1 MKRSKITIL
10 LAIVLGMTFHSC
22 LDLEPQDQ
30 LGGKNMWT
38 SVNDYKQFAN
48 TFYSWTRDFSS
59 VVYDG
64 THSDKRS
71 DLITYQSYNE
81 FSRGINSIPSS
92 DANYTDN
99 YKHIRRTNLLL
110 QNAEAYA
117 KPEDIKQYIGEA
129 YFFRAYS
136 YFDLLQLY
144 GDVIIT
150 KKPLDITDPEMKV
163 KRNDRSEVV
172 DLIIDDLNHAV
183 ENLPA
188 FKELTTEEEGRISKE
203 GAQAFLS
210 RVALYEGTWQKS
222 RNGNQNTQRSANL
235 LDIAAKAAR
244 TVIDAKYGYTFRLS
258 VPNNRNVYPY
268 LARTVIDA
276 KYGYTFRLFGTDS
289 ETKILGDSA
298 QKYMFILENEKSNPA
313 GIKKSSNHEYIFAR
327 RHDQVLASIGKN
339 ITQECLANVQWVTR
353 KFANLYLCDD
363 GLPIE
368 KSGRFQKYDKKV
380 SEFLNRD
387 NRMRYTLLKPGTR
400 YWGNKFGRTS
410 WQWDE
415 TDLKTSKVYDPASGT
430 CYGNQKWS
438 AERVVPDTQEGYDFP
453 LIRYAEVLL
462 NYAEAIYER
471 DDKIENE
478 DLNISLNLVRQ
489 RVNTNMPALTN
500 ELTQA
505 HGLDMRTE
513 IRRER
518 TVELFNEGFRID
530 DLKRWKTAE
539 NEMPQ
544 TMLGIKWKGTEYESW
559 NTTFSLN
566 DEGCVVVETG
576 RQWADKNYL
585 YPLPSDQLQLNPTLG
600 QNPGWGE

>member
-1 MKRSKITIL
+1 MLSLK
-10 LAIVLGMTFHSC
+10 
-22 LDLEPQDQ
+22 
-30 LGGKNMWT
+30 
-38 SVNDYKQFAN
+38 
-48 TFYSWTRDFSS
+48 
-59 VVYDG
+59 
-64 THSDKRS
+64 
-71 DLITYQSYNE
+71 
-81 FSRGINSIPSS
+81 
-92 DANYTDN
+92 
-99 YKHIRRTNLLL
+99 
-110 QNAEAYA
+110 
-117 KPEDIKQYIGEA
+117 GEA

-235 LDIAAKAAR
+235 LDIAAKA
-244 TVIDAKYGYTFRLS
+244 
-258 VPNNRNVYPY
+258 
-268 LARTVIDA
+268 ARTVIDA

>member
-1 MKRSKITIL
+1 
-10 LAIVLGMTFHSC
+10 
-22 LDLEPQDQ
+22 
-30 LGGKNMWT
+30 
-38 SVNDYKQFAN
+38 
-48 TFYSWTRDFSS
+48 
-59 VVYDG
+59 
-64 THSDKRS
+64 
-71 DLITYQSYNE
+71 
-81 FSRGINSIPSS
+81 
-92 DANYTDN
+92 
-99 YKHIRRTNLLL
+99 
-110 QNAEAYA
+110 
-117 KPEDIKQYIGEA
+117 
-129 YFFRAYS
+129 
-136 YFDLLQLY
+136 
-144 GDVIIT
+144 
-150 KKPLDITDPEMKV
+150 MKV

-235 LDIAAKAAR
+235 LDIAAKA
-244 TVIDAKYGYTFRLS
+244 
-258 VPNNRNVYPY
+258 
-268 LARTVIDA
+268 ARTVIDA

>member
-172 DLIIDDLNHAV
+172 DFIIDDLNHAV

-235 LDIAAKAAR
+235 LDIAAKA
-244 TVIDAKYGYTFRLS
+244 
-258 VPNNRNVYPY
+258 
-268 LARTVIDA
+268 ARTVIDA

-453 LIRYAEVLL
+453 QKPY
-462 NYAEAIYER
+462 
-471 DDKIENE
+471 
-478 DLNISLNLVRQ
+478 
-489 RVNTNMPALTN
+489 
-500 ELTQA
+500 
-505 HGLDMRTE
+505 MRE
-513 IRRER
+513 MIK
-518 TVELFNEGFRID
+518 
-530 DLKRWKTAE
+530 LKMKT
-539 NEMPQ
+539 
-544 TMLGIKWKGTEYESW
+544 
-559 NTTFSLN
+559 
-566 DEGCVVVETG
+566 
-576 RQWADKNYL
+576 
-585 YPLPSDQLQLNPTLG
+585 
-600 QNPGWGE
+600 